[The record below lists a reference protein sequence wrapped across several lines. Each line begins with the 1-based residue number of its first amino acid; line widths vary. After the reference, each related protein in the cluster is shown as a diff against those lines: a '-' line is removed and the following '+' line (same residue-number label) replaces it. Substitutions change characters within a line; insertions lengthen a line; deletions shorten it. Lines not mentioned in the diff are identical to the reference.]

1 MPLDKWIYSVA
12 SKGGKYM
19 KNNLT
24 AQRGKKARTLHIQEG
39 IKVINKVAFKGADI
53 ETLILP
59 STVEVIDDSAFA
71 MCTNLK
77 TVILN
82 EGLKK
87 IGNYAFALTSIE
99 RIIIPS
105 TVTQIGKRAFSAV
118 RSADNIYCRGH
129 QQTIQGWDN
138 DWSDKEM
145 NHDKHDVVWGY
156 QGK

>member
-1 MPLDKWIYSVA
+1 MCLINYRLFRYFNA
-12 SKGGKYM
+12 
-19 KNNLT
+19 KNIGYFFGNYL
-24 AQRGKKARTLHIQEG
+24 
-39 IKVINKVAFKGADI
+39 
-53 ETLILP
+53 
-59 STVEVIDDSAFA
+59 VEVIDDSAFA

-105 TVTQIGKRAFSAV
+105 TVTQIGKRAFFAV
-118 RSADNIYCRGH
+118 RSSDNIYCRGE

-145 NHDKHDVVWGY
+145 NHDKHDVIWGY

>member
-1 MPLDKWIYSVA
+1 
-12 SKGGKYM
+12 M
-19 KNNLT
+19 KNTQTALRGIKGLT
-24 AQRGKKARTLHIQEG
+24 KGNKSRTLYIKEG
-39 IKVINKVAFKGADI
+39 IKVINKLAFKGADI
-53 ETLILP
+53 DTLILP

-105 TVTQIGKRAFSAV
+105 TVTQIGKRAFFAV
-118 RSADNIYCRGH
+118 RSTDNIYCRGD
-129 QQTIQGWDN
+129 QQTTIHGWDDN
-138 DWSDKEM
+138 WNDKEM
-145 NHDKHDVVWGY
+145 NHDKHDVIWGY